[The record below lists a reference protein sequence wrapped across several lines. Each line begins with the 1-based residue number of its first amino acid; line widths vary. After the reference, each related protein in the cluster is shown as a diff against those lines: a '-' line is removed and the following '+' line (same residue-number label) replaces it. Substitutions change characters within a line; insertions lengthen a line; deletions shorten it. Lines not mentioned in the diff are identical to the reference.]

1 MRCHALFIDIYSYFD
16 WYCFAVH
23 TFYDFLQLYR
33 EHKKRIQKRQ
43 QTVPF
48 FIKLLVR
55 VRHPHRRVKVL
66 CTGLEKIPADRVFL
80 VVGNHRS
87 NFDPIITWYVLR
99 KFPIAYISKEENF
112 RIPFFGRIIRKCC
125 FMPIDRKNPMN
136 AMKAINSAT
145 DLLKSGKLSVG
156 VYPEGTRNK
165 TKEPLL
171 SFHDGVFLIAKKAK
185 APIVVIT
192 LKNTDE
198 IYKNFPLRYTKVFL
212 EVSEV
217 IPAEYVFSAR
227 TAEIGARVKEIMLGS
242 LEKVQEK

>member
-1 MRCHALFIDIYSYFD
+1 MRCLLIFILISIGIVLLYILFTIFCSFIVNTKKEYKNDSK
-16 WYCFAVH
+16 
-23 TFYDFLQLYR
+23 LYR
-33 EHKKRIQKRQ
+33 FLLNSWSGFAIRIA
-43 QTVPF
+43 
-48 FIKLLVR
+48 
-55 VRHPHRRVKVL
+55 RVKVL